1 MSLAQVCAL
10 RYLGRV
16 HVEVWLQL
24 GRLELLSHCLS
35 LVDDQ
40 GRVWLL
46 VGETGASLGCV
57 YLLLVAPRADPLR
70 HKGSVVLFCSIFI
83 FNRAQAGLHS
93 LAVRPYY
100 LLRADYVAS
109 RLIDVLARGAP
120 LGMELM
126 GRCLLGS
133 QYFTSLSRDR
143 VLRRHLRG
151 VRYCR
156 PVLTCCTLRLSLGHG
171 AVEVQGLAGNPTVH
185 GAFTSALTQARLM
198 RLPHEALS
206 SSLGVRALVDVSI
219 RVRLLDT
226 HDP

>member
-1 MSLAQVCAL
+1 M
-10 RYLGRV
+10 
-16 HVEVWLQL
+16 
-24 GRLELLSHCLS
+24 
-35 LVDDQ
+35 
-40 GRVWLL
+40 
-46 VGETGASLGCV
+46 
-57 YLLLVAPRADPLR
+57 
-70 HKGSVVLFCSIFI
+70 
-83 FNRAQAGLHS
+83 
-93 LAVRPYY
+93 
-100 LLRADYVAS
+100 
-109 RLIDVLARGAP
+109 
-120 LGMELM
+120 GMELM

-171 AVEVQGLAGNPTVH
+171 AVEVQGLAGNPAVH

-226 HDP
+226 HNP